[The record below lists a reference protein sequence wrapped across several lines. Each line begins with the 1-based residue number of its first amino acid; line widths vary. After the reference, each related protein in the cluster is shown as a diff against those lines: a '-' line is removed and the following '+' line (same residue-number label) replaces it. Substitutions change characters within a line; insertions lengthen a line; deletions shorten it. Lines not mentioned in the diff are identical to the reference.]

1 MIDDTFSSYN
11 RVDAMCKLLEDD
23 KVVEEEWRSYLWN
36 KVYKREM
43 FRGVVF
49 PIGRGLDED
58 TSVMHQIFHNAGK
71 VLYYNSEF
79 YYYCSRK
86 GSITQP
92 INEREK
98 VRNSIDRRNARWERY
113 LFIKAHPEYHAK
125 LDKLSNMVVSVY
137 LANFRYIYKHPDLFP
152 SDYPETMRKRLNM
165 VKLSFSKMMPEFI
178 TPAKKVEYMLFKHC
192 FPLYRFL
199 AARVKK

>member
-1 MIDDTFSSYN
+1 
-11 RVDAMCKLLEDD
+11 MCLLLEDD

-58 TSVMHQIFHNAGK
+58 TSVMHQIFHNANK
-71 VLYYNSEF
+71 LLYFNSEF
-79 YYYCSRK
+79 YYYYIRR
-86 GSITQP
+86 GSISNAVNDCDRT
-92 INEREK
+92 K
-98 VRNSIDRRNARWERY
+98 NSIDRRNARWERY

-125 LDKLSNMVVSVY
+125 LDKLSNMVVSVN
-137 LANFRYIYKHPDLFP
+137 LANLRNIYKHLDLYP
-152 SDYPETMRKRLNM
+152 SDYPETIRKRINIVNLP
-165 VKLSFSKMMPEFI
+165 FSKMMPEFFSR
-178 TPAKKVEYMLFKHC
+178 AKKVEYLLFKHC

-199 AARVKK
+199 AARVNK